1 LDVESTVFSEGVPY
15 RVARNTVIN
24 IVGRSAN
31 IAGLFVLNILV
42 ARGLGD
48 AAYGHYVSVYALLM
62 VFTVFANMGTETIV
76 VRESAKDLSRV
87 PELVSSTIT
96 LRICLGGVAYAC
108 LLVTASV
115 MKTDPEFVRYI
126 AIGGLT
132 LFVSWYMLLSSYFQA
147 TLRVGTYTF
156 ITVGSTYLTLA
167 LTTIALGLNGG
178 LEAIMWVAV
187 AAAFT
192 MLVVAYVLVCRHFRP
207 TLGRNLAVMKE
218 ILSASWPLAAM
229 AFSIMV
235 AARIDLLM
243 LLKMRGA
250 AAAGYYGAATRI
262 TESFAVIPQA
272 FMLSIFPLMSFHYS
286 RQTAR
291 FGDVYN
297 KSLKYLSVIVLPLAL
312 LLSFYSKPLL
322 KLWGERFVEAGPALA
337 VLAWRLFFIYLTSVN
352 YARIIVEGRQK
363 VFLSVGLALLPCAV
377 ALNLLLI
384 SRYGLI
390 GAAAAGTLHQI
401 LAYAVLMLIP
411 SMRQYTV
418 ALVTAS
424 WRPILAIG
432 CGGAV
437 LYWTQS
443 VAGSVLALAVY
454 VLALV
459 ALRVFDREDR
469 NLLVKVIWKL

>member
-1 LDVESTVFSEGVPY
+1 LNVEPTVFSEGVPY

-24 IVGRSAN
+24 IGSRAAN
-31 IAGLFVLNILV
+31 IAALLVLNILV

-48 AAYGHYVSVYALLM
+48 SAYGQYVSVYALLM
-62 VFTVFANMGTETIV
+62 IFTVLANMGTETIV

-87 PELVSSTIT
+87 RELVSSAIT
-96 LRICLGGVAYAC
+96 LRICLAAVAYAC
-108 LLVTASV
+108 LLVTSSV
-115 MKTDPEFVRYI
+115 MKPDPAFVRYA

-132 LFVSWYMLLSSYFQA
+132 LFVSWYVLLSAYFEA
-147 TLRVGTYTF
+147 TLRVGTYTI
-156 ITVGSTYLTLA
+156 ITVGSTYVTLVLTSVV
-167 LTTIALGLNGG
+167 LGLNGG
-178 LEAIMWVAV
+178 LEAIMWIAVVAV
-187 AAAFT
+187 CT
-192 MLVVAYVLVCRHFRP
+192 TLVVAYLLVRRHFRP

-218 ILSASWPLAAM
+218 VMSASWPLAAM
-229 AFSIMV
+229 AFSIIV

-262 TESFAVIPQA
+262 TESFAVVPQA
-272 FMLSIFPLMSFHYS
+272 FMLSIFPLMSYHYA
-286 RQTAR
+286 RETAR
-291 FGDVYN
+291 FGDVYK

-312 LLSFYSKPLL
+312 MLSFYSKPLL
-322 KLWGERFVEAGPALA
+322 RLWGEHFTQAGPALA

-363 VFLSVGLALLPCAV
+363 IFLSVGLLLLPFAV
-377 ALNLLLI
+377 ALNLVLI

-401 LAYAVLMLIP
+401 LAYAVLLLIP

-418 ALVTAS
+418 ALVAAS

-432 CGGAV
+432 CAGAV
-437 LYWTQS
+437 MYWTQTI
-443 VAGSVLALAVY
+443 AGSVLALAVY
-454 VLALV
+454 MLALI
-459 ALRVFDREDR
+459 ALRVFDREDQD
-469 NLLVKVIWKL
+469 LLVKVIWKL